1 MIEIAIQKAFPNK
14 KDGFSIAINFE
25 VNEGDFVGIY
35 GPSGAGKTTLLRL
48 ITGLSTPD
56 KGYLKVGGKEWFNS
70 NLKIDLP
77 PQKREVGMVFQD
89 FALFPNMTVHE
100 NLKYALKKGTD
111 KAIIN
116 QLIEIMELSDLIDQ
130 YPSTLSGGQKQ
141 RVGMARAMVQ
151 SPKVL
156 LLDEPLSA
164 LDPKMRQKLQL
175 YLIELHKQLKPTIFM
190 ISHDIGELY
199 KLTHQVIGINDGK
212 VAKIASPQ
220 EFFSSADLSGKFK
233 FTAEI
238 LAIEKHDIL
247 HVATL
252 FIGNHLVKVILDK
265 DEVDSFSIGDK
276 VTVAAKAF
284 NPSIYK

>member
-1 MIEIAIQKAFPNK
+1 MIEFAIQKAFPDK

-25 VNEGDFVGIY
+25 VNEGDFIGIY

-56 KGYLKVGGKEWFNS
+56 TGYIKVGDIDWFNA
-70 NLKIDLP
+70 NLGINLP

-199 KLTHQVIGINDGK
+199 KLTHQIIGIDDGK
-212 VAKIASPQ
+212 ITKVASPQ

-252 FIGNHLVKVILDK
+252 FIGNHLVKVILDE
-265 DEVDSFSIGDK
+265 DEVESFSIGDK